1 MNIYFFTQRK
11 MSMHSWRR
19 TQKMEQTIWQQEQAH
34 LKEINGLLNRQVEA
48 LTIQLKKQKG
58 EIVEERTQ
66 VSSEFNDVS
75 GENAIQFSQMLQT
88 MQLREREYLN
98 VSEQLAKT
106 KILYKSPYFG
116 RISIQNE
123 QGESEHLYIG
133 LSTFREPTT
142 DDVLIFD
149 WRAPISSLFYENKV
163 GPSHYQIPDGEFID
177 VMIEGRR
184 QYKVK
189 YDELLQLF
197 DADIYV
203 GDEVL
208 QGLLADTAK
217 EKMKSIVATIQS
229 DQNIVIRSSNK
240 DNLIVLGPPGSGKT
254 SVAMQR
260 IAFLLYEYRQT
271 MNARSIL
278 LISPSDLFNDYIS
291 NVLPELGEEN
301 VQHTTYYRLLK
312 DLKLTRYQCETN
324 YENIERLQNADNEA
338 REHYAYK
345 GSHSYVKQLIN
356 YIEDTKTAGMPFYNL
371 KMGDELIV
379 SAKKLSQLFYE
390 KFGGLDIDF
399 RLKKMRTLL
408 LSNIQ
413 TRKSKELTKRMKEL
427 RAVNAYIGTDK
438 ELEQQAHMELQKKYG
453 KMETTIEQLG
463 FVNLNKMYV
472 HSLTYGNDNLFTQQL
487 QAKTAESLK
496 KRILFYEDLAP
507 MMYLQAVVKGLYT
520 NNTIKHIVID
530 EIQDY
535 SYLQLLTIKAMHPK
549 AHYTLLGDRNQMVH
563 PQMKDSLAGP
573 LSKHFKVVELNKSY
587 RSTNEITDF
596 MSAILHNTT
605 TLSLGVAGEKPQ
617 VIQTNKLLTTIE
629 QLVTQH
635 FEPQDSFVILCKN
648 KQACKQLYQE
658 LKPHIPEIQLVTEE
672 QKVYMKGILIM
683 PGYMAKGF
691 EFTTVVLADADAH
704 VYHEEMDAYLLYT
717 IASRATRKLY
727 LLSGGALPKAL
738 AHIEEQYY
746 RKEVN
751 I

>member
-1 MNIYFFTQRK
+1 
-11 MSMHSWRR
+11 
-19 TQKMEQTIWQQEQAH
+19 MEQSIWQQEQAH
-34 LKEINGLLNRQVEA
+34 LKEMSKLLNKQVEA

-66 VSSEFNDVS
+66 ASSEFNDVS

-88 MQLREREYLN
+88 MQLREREYIQQ
-98 VSEQLAKT
+98 SEQLAKT
-106 KILYKSPYFG
+106 QMLYKSPYFG
-116 RISIQNE
+116 RISIQNDL
-123 QGESEHLYIG
+123 GEKEHLYIG
-133 LSTFREPTT
+133 LSTFRDPVS

-163 GPSHYQIPDGEFID
+163 GLSRYQIPDGEYIE
-177 VMIEGRR
+177 VVIEGRR

-229 DQNIVIRSSNK
+229 DQNAVIRSSNK

-301 VQHTTYYRLLK
+301 VQHTTYFRLLR
-312 DLKLTRYQCETN
+312 DLKLTQYHCETN
-324 YENIERLQNADNEA
+324 YENIERLQTADVGM
-338 REHYAYK
+338 REQYAFK
-345 GSHSYVKQLIN
+345 GSHAYVKQLLG
-356 YIEDTKTAGMPFYNL
+356 YIESIKKSGMPFYNL
-371 KMGDELIV
+371 KMGEDV
-379 SAKKLSQLFYE
+379 FASAKKLSQLFYE
-390 KFGGLDIDF
+390 KFGGLDVDF
-399 RLKKMRTLL
+399 RLKKIRTLL
-408 LSNIQ
+408 QSKLQ
-413 TRKSKELTKRMKEL
+413 ERKNKELVLRMKEL
-427 RAVNAYIGTDK
+427 RAVNAYIGTDH
-438 ELEQQAHMELQKKYG
+438 ELEQQANQYVQKKYG
-453 KMETTIEQLG
+453 KLETTIEQLG
-463 FVNLNKMYV
+463 FVNINKMYLK
-472 HSLTYGNDNLFTQQL
+472 SLTFNNENLITQSIQTT
-487 QAKTAESLK
+487 TAEYIKHRKLY
-496 KRILFYEDLAP
+496 YEDLAP
-507 MMYLQAVVKGLYT
+507 IMYLQAVIKGLYMDK
-520 NNTIKHIVID
+520 TIKHIVID

-549 AHYTLLGDRNQMVH
+549 AHYTLLGDHNQMVH

-573 LSKHFKVVELNKSY
+573 ISKHFKVVELNKSY
-587 RSTNEITDF
+587 RSTNEITDY

-605 TLSLGVAGEKPQ
+605 TLSLGVAGDKPQ
-617 VIQTNKLLTTIE
+617 LIQTNMLLESIT
-629 QLVTQH
+629 QLVTNH
-635 FEPQDSFVILCKN
+635 YEPQDSFVILCKN
-648 KQACKQLYQE
+648 KAACEQLYKD
-658 LKPHIPEIQLVTEE
+658 LKPLVPEVQLVTEE

-691 EFTTVVLADADAH
+691 EFTTVVLADANAH

-717 IASRATRKLY
+717 IASRATRRLF
-727 LLSGGALPKAL
+727 LLTDGVLPKAL
-738 AHIEEQYY
+738 AHIGEQYY